1 MSETN
6 KTALQ
11 IEGMTCASCV
21 GRVEKALKDL
31 PGVTRVSVNLA
42 TERAD
47 IEHDSSLER
56 HKLIETIENAGYD
69 VPEQTYELDI
79 EGMTC
84 ASCVGRAEKALRAV
98 PGVSEASVNL
108 ATERA
113 TIKARASVESLIEA
127 VENAGYDAK
136 ERQGSAPS
144 QDMTEKREE
153 EARGLK
159 RELIIAAALALPV
172 FVLEMGS
179 HMIPG
184 VHELIMNTI
193 GMRTSWIIQFVLTTL
208 VLVGPGRTFYIK
220 GFPALFKGAPDMNSL
235 VALGTAAAYGFSV
248 VATFF
253 SQLLPEGTVNVYYEA
268 AAVIVGL
275 ILLGRYLEARAKGR
289 TSEAIQRLIKLQP
302 KTATVLRDGTE
313 VEVEIA
319 DLRLG
324 DLIVVKPGSRVPVD
338 GLVESGQSWV
348 DESMLT
354 GEPVP
359 VQKEQGSEIFGG
371 TVNQKGALRIKA
383 SALGSDTV
391 LSQIIRMVEEA
402 QGSKLPIQATV
413 DKVTMWFVP
422 AVMSIALIT
431 FLVWFFFGPDP
442 ALTFGLVN
450 AVAVLIIACPCAM
463 GLATPTSIMVGT
475 GRGAEM
481 GVLFRRSDALQ
492 RLKEVRVVA
501 FDKTGT
507 LTEGKPQVVDVVGHD
522 SESWLRL
529 AASLEASSE
538 HPIAGAVVA
547 HAKSEGFD
555 LQEIGEF
562 ESLTG
567 LGIKGVV
574 DSRSVLVGAERLMT
588 QSEIDVAQFKDPAKS
603 LSEEAKTVLFVAVDG
618 ELVGLVAVAD
628 KIKESA
634 RDTVKVLHDMGIK
647 VAMITGD
654 NAGTANAVAKELDI
668 DDVVAGVMPDGK
680 VDAVK
685 SLQEAH
691 GVLAFVGDG
700 INDAPALAQADIGVA
715 IGTGTD
721 VAIEAADVVLMT
733 SSLQGV
739 ANAIHISTATI
750 RNIHQNLFWAFA
762 YNTALIPV
770 AAGVL
775 YPISGTL
782 LSPLFAAGAMA
793 LSSVFVLS
801 NALRLKKIQPFGGK
815 PAAS

>member
-253 SQLLPEGTVNVYYEA
+253 SGLLPEGTVNVYYEA

-302 KTATVLRDGTE
+302 KTATILHDGTE

-324 DLIVVKPGSRVPVD
+324 DLILVKPGSRVPVD

-359 VQKEQGSEIFGG
+359 VQKEQGSEVFGG

-402 QGSKLPIQATV
+402 QGFKL
-413 DKVTMWFVP
+413 
-422 AVMSIALIT
+422 LI
-431 FLVWFFFGPDP
+431 
-442 ALTFGLVN
+442 
-450 AVAVLIIACPCAM
+450 
-463 GLATPTSIMVGT
+463 
-475 GRGAEM
+475 
-481 GVLFRRSDALQ
+481 
-492 RLKEVRVVA
+492 
-501 FDKTGT
+501 
-507 LTEGKPQVVDVVGHD
+507 
-522 SESWLRL
+522 
-529 AASLEASSE
+529 
-538 HPIAGAVVA
+538 
-547 HAKSEGFD
+547 
-555 LQEIGEF
+555 
-562 ESLTG
+562 
-567 LGIKGVV
+567 
-574 DSRSVLVGAERLMT
+574 
-588 QSEIDVAQFKDPAKS
+588 
-603 LSEEAKTVLFVAVDG
+603 
-618 ELVGLVAVAD
+618 
-628 KIKESA
+628 
-634 RDTVKVLHDMGIK
+634 
-647 VAMITGD
+647 
-654 NAGTANAVAKELDI
+654 
-668 DDVVAGVMPDGK
+668 
-680 VDAVK
+680 
-685 SLQEAH
+685 
-691 GVLAFVGDG
+691 
-700 INDAPALAQADIGVA
+700 
-715 IGTGTD
+715 
-721 VAIEAADVVLMT
+721 
-733 SSLQGV
+733 
-739 ANAIHISTATI
+739 
-750 RNIHQNLFWAFA
+750 
-762 YNTALIPV
+762 
-770 AAGVL
+770 
-775 YPISGTL
+775 
-782 LSPLFAAGAMA
+782 
-793 LSSVFVLS
+793 
-801 NALRLKKIQPFGGK
+801 
-815 PAAS
+815 